1 MRRNLISLNA
11 DDEVQ
16 DAAASEPEEGL
27 YAKQGSSQSTHRA
40 ATPLEQTRARHLW
53 SLQSKDCKEDATLD
67 ESTLEISLSTVL
79 EVHNKV
85 LLAISSL
92 SDTIETNVSALILFS
107 IKDVGNLSLSATFQL
122 SHPPDA

>member
-1 MRRNLISLNA
+1 MNA

-40 ATPLEQTRARHLW
+40 ATLLEQTRARQLW
-53 SLQSKDCKEDATLD
+53 SLQSKDCKEDVTLD
-67 ESTLEISLSTVL
+67 ESTLAMPLSTVL

-107 IKDVGNLSLSATFQL
+107 IKDVGNLSLTTTFQL